1 MRLIYFQEQPARCTL
16 SDLQRNSSDR
26 SSGKRDSVKQRSR
39 IQLALNAAL
48 FSSSQ
53 IEHRFAASRQDDT
66 ILTMRASELGDSSYP
81 VT

>member
-1 MRLIYFQEQPARCTL
+1 MYL
-16 SDLQRNSSDR
+16 SDLQRNSSDH

-53 IEHRFAASRQDDT
+53 IEHRFAASRQDET
-66 ILTMRASELGDSSYP
+66 ILTMRASELGDSRLSRNLVLPYFVP
-81 VT
+81 AFR